1 MYAELTDPVVATIKD
16 AAGKLTGHRR
26 RAFQAKVTLDYLGG
40 SARRAETVFGW
51 GREAVQRGLWEFRGL
66 QQAPV
71 LVPRRNRDDAR
82 GRRKTE
88 ERLARLEEDIRSL
101 VEPRSQV
108 DPKFQSAFAYTR
120 MTAAAVRKALID
132 QKGYDDEDLPGE
144 RTLRRILNR
153 LDFRLRRVQKTK
165 PLKKIKETDA
175 IFDNVARA
183 NREADEDPTCLRISF
198 DSKAHLKIGELS
210 RGGQSRDENERKA
223 LDHDMKALAT
233 LIPFGILEVASALL
247 TITFGTSRETSD
259 FVVDC
264 LQQWWD
270 GRKAF
275 YPQIRKLAIDLD
287 NGPQIASNR
296 TQFIKRMVEF
306 ADRNNLE
313 IELIYYPPYHSKYNP
328 IERCWGILEMHWN
341 GTLLDTVEKA
351 LGWAKTMT
359 WKGTQP
365 VVQLL
370 QQVYQT
376 GVRLTKAALKPFA
389 QRVHRSKTL
398 PRWSASIQ
406 PQRTPVDPL
415 CAFP

>member
-1 MYAELTDPVVATIKD
+1 MSAELTDPVVATFKD
-16 AAGKLTGHRR
+16 AARKLTGHRR
-26 RAFQAKVTLDYLGG
+26 RAFQAKVTLDYLKG

-51 GREAVQRGLWEFRGL
+51 GREAVQRGLREIQGPWE
-66 QQAPV
+66 APTV
-71 LVPRRNRDDAR
+71 AAHQNHHDAR

-88 ERLARLEEDIRSL
+88 EKLSRLEEDIRSL
-101 VEPRSQV
+101 VNPQSQV

-120 MTAAAVRKALID
+120 MTAAAVRKALIED
-132 QKGYDDEDLPGE
+132 KGYDDESLPGE
-144 RTLRRILNR
+144 RTIRRILNR
-153 LDFRLRRVQKTK
+153 LDYRLRRVQKTK

-175 IFDNVARA
+175 IFENVARA
-183 NREADEDPTCLRISF
+183 NREADEDPTCLRISC
-198 DSKAHLKIGELS
+198 DAKAKVEIGEFS
-210 RGGQSRDENERKA
+210 RGGQSRDEKATKA
-223 LDHDMKALAT
+223 LDHDMQAEAK
-233 LIPFGILEVASALL
+233 LIPFGILEVTSVLL
-247 TITFGTSRETSD
+247 TIIFGTSRETSD

-275 YPQIRKLAIDLD
+275 YPQIRKLAINLD
-287 NGPQIASNR
+287 NGPQIASHR

-328 IERCWGILEMHWN
+328 IERCWGVLEMHWN
-341 GTLLDTVEKA
+341 GTLLDTVDKT

-370 QQVYQT
+370 QKVYKT
-376 GVRLTKAALKPFA
+376 GVRLTKAALKPFE
-389 QRVHRSKTL
+389 QRVCRSTAL
-398 PRWSASIQ
+398 SRWSASIQ
-406 PQRTPVDPL
+406 PQSSQTDLL
-415 CAFP
+415 CAVT

>member
-1 MYAELTDPVVATIKD
+1 MCAELTDPMVATIKD
-16 AAGKLTGHRR
+16 AAAKLTGHQK
-26 RAFQAKVTLDYLGG
+26 RAFQAKVTLDYLGA

-51 GREAVQRGLWEFRGL
+51 GREAVQRGVWEVQGV
-66 QQAPV
+66 QQASIV
-71 LVPRRNRDDAR
+71 VPHPQCHDAR

-88 ERLARLEEDIRSL
+88 ERLSRLEEDIRSL
-101 VEPRSQV
+101 VEPQSQV
-108 DPKFQSAFAYTR
+108 DPKLQSAFAYTR

-132 QKGYDDEDLPGE
+132 KKGYDDDDLPGE
-144 RTLRRILNR
+144 RTIRRILNR

-183 NREADEDPTCLRISF
+183 NREADEDPTCLRISC
-198 DSKAHLKIGELS
+198 DAKAKLKIGEFS
-210 RGGQSRDENERKA
+210 RGGQSRDANERKA
-223 LDHDMKALAT
+223 LDHDVKANAT
-233 LIPFGILEVASALL
+233 LIPFGILELASALL
-247 TITFGTSRETSD
+247 TIIFGTSRETSD

-270 GRKAF
+270 ERKAF
-275 YPQIRKLAIDLD
+275 YPHIRKLAINLD

-306 ADRNNLE
+306 ADRNHLE

-328 IERCWGILEMHWN
+328 VERCWGILEMHWN

-359 WKGTQP
+359 WKGRPP
-365 VVQLL
+365 VVQLMRR
-370 QQVYQT
+370 VYHT

-389 QRVHRSKTL
+389 ERVRRSKTL
-398 PRWSASIQ
+398 SRWSASIH
-406 PQRTPVDPL
+406 PQATHAVPL
-415 CAFP
+415 CSPP

>member
-1 MYAELTDPVVATIKD
+1 MCAELTDPMVATIKD
-16 AAGKLTGHRR
+16 AAAKLTGHLR

-66 QQAPV
+66 QQASIV
-71 LVPRRNRDDAR
+71 VPHPQCHDAR

-88 ERLARLEEDIRSL
+88 ERLSRLEEDIRSL

-120 MTAAAVRKALID
+120 MTAPAVRKALID
-132 QKGYDDEDLPGE
+132 QKGYDDDDLPSE
-144 RTLRRILNR
+144 RTIRRILNR
-153 LDFRLRRVQKTK
+153 LDLRLRRVQKTK

-183 NREADEDPTCLRISF
+183 NREADEDPTCLRISC
-198 DSKAHLKIGELS
+198 DAKAKLKIGEFS
-210 RGGQSRDENERKA
+210 RGGRSRDANERKA
-223 LDHDMKALAT
+223 LDHDMKANAT
-233 LIPFGILEVASALL
+233 LIPFGILELASALL
-247 TITFGTSRETSD
+247 TIIFGTSRETSD

-270 GRKAF
+270 DRKAF
-275 YPQIRKLAIDLD
+275 YPHIRKLAINLD

-306 ADRNNLE
+306 SDRNNLE

-328 IERCWGILEMHWN
+328 VERCWGILEMHWN

-359 WKGTQP
+359 WKGRQP
-365 VVQLL
+365 VVQLM
-370 QQVYQT
+370 QRVYQT

-389 QRVHRSKTL
+389 ERVRRSKSL
-398 PRWSASIQ
+398 PGWSASIH
-406 PQRTPVDPL
+406 PHPTRAVPL
-415 CAFP
+415 CSPP

>member
-1 MYAELTDPVVATIKD
+1 MGAKLTKPMVTTIKD
-16 AAGKLTGHRR
+16 AAEKLTGHYKRR
-26 RAFQAKVTLDYLGG
+26 FQAKVTLDYLEG

-51 GREAVQRGLWEFRGL
+51 GREAVQRGLCEYHGL
-66 QQAPV
+66 RQK
-71 LVPRRNRDDAR
+71 PRTTPGPKRHQAR

-88 ERLARLEEDIRSL
+88 QRLSRLKEDIRSL
-101 VEPRSQV
+101 VESRSQV
-108 DPKFQSAFAYTR
+108 DPKFQSPFAYTR

-132 QKGYDDEDLPGE
+132 EKGYDDEDLPCQQ
-144 RTLRRILNR
+144 TIRRILNR
-153 LDFRLRRVQKTK
+153 LNFRLRRVQKTK

-183 NREADEDPTCLRISF
+183 NREADEDPTVLRISC
-198 DSKAHLKIGELS
+198 DAKAHLKIGEFT
-210 RGGQSRDENERKA
+210 RGGRSRDANERKA
-223 LDHDMKALAT
+223 LDHDMKANAR
-233 LIPFGILEVASALL
+233 LIPFGILEVASTVF
-247 TITFGTSRETSD
+247 TIIFGTSRETSD

-270 GRKAF
+270 DRKVF
-275 YPQIRKLAIDLD
+275 FEHIRKLAINID

-306 ADRNNLE
+306 ADQNNLE

-328 IERCWGILEMHWN
+328 VERCWGILEMHWN

-365 VVQLL
+365 VVQMLEKA
-370 QQVYQT
+370 YQT
-376 GVRLTKAALKPFA
+376 GVRLTKAALKPLA
-389 QRVHRSKTL
+389 ERIRRSKTL

-406 PQRTPVDPL
+406 PQRPAVDPL
-415 CAFP
+415 CALA